1 MSSLLEAREWHEKKI
16 VKKTIDSLK
25 KNGFTSYYVQ
35 DKIEAVEKILS
46 LIQKK
51 TLVGLGGSVTL
62 REMNLPSLL
71 KKRGNQVAD
80 HWKAGEEGASSE
92 EVLKIRRQH
101 INSEVFLTS
110 TNAVTET
117 GILVNIDGGGQR
129 VAATIFGPK
138 HVIVIAGINKIVR
151 DLDEAIWRVKN
162 IASPINAKRLNRKT
176 PCVKTGLCTDCES
189 TERICNVMTI
199 MYRRPSAS
207 SITVILVG
215 EKLGY

>member
-1 MSSLLEAREWHEKKI
+1 MSSLLEARECHEKKI

-35 DKIEAVEKILS
+35 DKIEAVKKILS
-46 LIQKK
+46 LIQKN

-71 KKRGNQVAD
+71 KEKGNQVAD
-80 HWKAGEEGASSE
+80 HWKAREEGASSE

-138 HVIVIAGINKIVR
+138 HVIVIVGINKIVR
-151 DLDEAIWRVKN
+151 DLDEAIWRTKN

-199 MYRRPSAS
+199 MYRRPSVS

>member
-1 MSSLLEAREWHEKKI
+1 MSSLLEAREWHEKEI
-16 VKKTIDSLK
+16 IEKTIDSLK
-25 KNGFTSYYVQ
+25 KKGFTSYYV
-35 DKIEAVEKILS
+35 KNKKKAVEKILG
-46 LIQKK
+46 LIQDDA
-51 TLVGLGGSVTL
+51 LVGLGGSVTL
-62 REMNLPSLL
+62 REMNLPTLL
-71 KKRGNQVAD
+71 KEKGNQVAD
-80 HWKAGEEGASSE
+80 HWKAREEGASSE

-138 HVIVIAGINKIVR
+138 HVIIVAGINKIVR
-151 DLDEAIWRVKN
+151 DLGEAIWRVKN

-176 PCVKTGLCTDCES
+176 PCVETGLCEDCE
-189 TERICNVMTI
+189 TPERICNVMTI
-199 MYRRPSAS
+199 MYRKPSVS